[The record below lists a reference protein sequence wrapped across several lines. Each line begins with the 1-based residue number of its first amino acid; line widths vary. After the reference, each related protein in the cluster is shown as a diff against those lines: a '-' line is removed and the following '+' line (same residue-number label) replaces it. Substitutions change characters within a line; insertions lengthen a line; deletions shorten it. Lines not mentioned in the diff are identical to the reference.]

1 VAGSSKTS
9 IQTLKNTYR
18 EKALLWATPVILV
31 WTFLWFWPWQSVL
44 QDLLWVRL
52 GIALAIFIAP
62 GVALYGLLNDRQG
75 HWADRLTFGLVLSHL
90 LLALLGAL
98 GRLMHVS
105 FDLIKTIMMGLGLI
119 LLLLYFLQVAS
130 RGITIPSRRASLQQ
144 IASAAPLLLITVLAG
159 LVVIQRVLSDDDLT
173 YLAFITN
180 WQHAVRLGFADVIFG
195 TGQIIQPRFWL
206 VSTPFAQAFLA
217 DVSGLHG
224 LLVLGGYYE
233 PFLVCF
239 SVLAGYGLAR
249 SFGLSHQAASVSAI
263 LQIVFLLLLS
273 QYLHPGASFFSQL
286 SADKATAT
294 FIVVPIV
301 IQSEIWLLRSLTRK
315 SVLLFFCTGLS
326 LTLMHPI
333 ALAYSV
339 FIGGLIIILNT
350 DRSNFRTRL
359 IPALVIFVILVPQM
373 ALRLVSAQSGETIL
387 ETDVAGIQNQEGVQ
401 NMLAVWPGTPFYSFT
416 PNILTMTFPYAS
428 RIPLPAGIL
437 EWGWLAIPI
446 GAVIAS
452 LSQLRTSYMAQYM
465 FSSFLL
471 CLLAGLPLTGWMI
484 GYFLS
489 PWMLE
494 RTTWL
499 FPYGLSTL
507 FLLITLKDKAC
518 IGQAIRQVM
527 ETLEKKTS
535 FSQWPLIVTTILS
548 SALILLFM
556 REHGLPDLTLF
567 ESKTQ
572 RYQDLARVGYFL
584 DHQISDQAAVIGSD
598 GLNNLIPG
606 LSSKAK
612 PVTFRTSSPANMP
625 FYTLDVIDERIEDR
639 KTILSRRAAP
649 EERLELLKKYD
660 VRFLLLRRS
669 DYDLFKN
676 LVSSDPSLFELT
688 EIGRYILL
696 RII

>member
-1 VAGSSKTS
+1 
-9 IQTLKNTYR
+9 
-18 EKALLWATPVILV
+18 
-31 WTFLWFWPWQSVL
+31 
-44 QDLLWVRL
+44 
-52 GIALAIFIAP
+52 
-62 GVALYGLLNDRQG
+62 
-75 HWADRLTFGLVLSHL
+75 
-90 LLALLGAL
+90 
-98 GRLMHVS
+98 
-105 FDLIKTIMMGLGLI
+105 
-119 LLLLYFLQVAS
+119 
-130 RGITIPSRRASLQQ
+130 
-144 IASAAPLLLITVLAG
+144 
-159 LVVIQRVLSDDDLT
+159 
-173 YLAFITN
+173 
-180 WQHAVRLGFADVIFG
+180 
-195 TGQIIQPRFWL
+195 
-206 VSTPFAQAFLA
+206 
-217 DVSGLHG
+217 
-224 LLVLGGYYE
+224 
-233 PFLVCF
+233 
-239 SVLAGYGLAR
+239 
-249 SFGLSHQAASVSAI
+249 
-263 LQIVFLLLLS
+263 
-273 QYLHPGASFFSQL
+273 
-286 SADKATAT
+286 
-294 FIVVPIV
+294 
-301 IQSEIWLLRSLTRK
+301 
-315 SVLLFFCTGLS
+315 
-326 LTLMHPI
+326 
-333 ALAYSV
+333 
-339 FIGGLIIILNT
+339 
-350 DRSNFRTRL
+350 L